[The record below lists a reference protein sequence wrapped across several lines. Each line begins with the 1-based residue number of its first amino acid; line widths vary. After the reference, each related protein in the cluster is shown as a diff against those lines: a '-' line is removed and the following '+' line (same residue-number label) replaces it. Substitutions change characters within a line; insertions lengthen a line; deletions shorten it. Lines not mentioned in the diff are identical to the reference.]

1 MAGKSDK
8 SGFFLTRWFRALYQ
22 WVIHWAERPHAEKML
37 GVLSFAESSFFP
49 IPPDVL
55 LIPMGVSRPDRALR
69 FGAITSVTSVLGG
82 IAGYLIGLMFFD
94 TVGIE
99 IIKFYGVMDK
109 YWQFREWFDQ
119 YNFIIIMFAGL
130 TPLPYKVFTITAGVA
145 AVNFPVFLL
154 GSIISRS
161 TRFMAEGVVCYYG
174 DFFSQRVFKM
184 PIRDVLDR
192 YINWFGLAMAALGVA
207 GFLVIKIVLPGA
219 EVDICKDLDLSEEP
233 AQTCLWSTEAED
245 NEGSFLYHLSLARD
259 GSTIDKLKLDKAYPQ
274 PSRGKASLNA
284 IKLDSGE
291 TLLAAVFYYDLA
303 GEENM
308 GTDGR
313 LLIYHVDNDSLDPVY
328 SSSFPRYRMGENGA
342 WQEGMV
348 EVKSENRTIKI
359 SRITIHHP
367 AGKGEK
373 SRESRVNTYAF
384 REGRLQKIKAKTFD
398 P

>member
-1 MAGKSDK
+1 MAGKNESR
-8 SGFFLTRWFRALYQ
+8 GFFLTRWVRALYN
-22 WVIHWAERPHAEKML
+22 WVLHWAESPHAEKML

-82 IAGYLIGLMFFD
+82 IVGYLIGFLFFD

-154 GSIISRS
+154 GSILSRS

-184 PIRDVLDR
+184 PIRDALDR

-207 GFLVIKIVLPGA
+207 GFLVIKVVLPGA
-219 EVDICKDLDLSEEP
+219 EVDICKDLGPEEQGR
-233 AQTCLWSTEAED
+233 ACFWSVEPE
-245 NEGSFLYHLSLARD
+245 NQEGSFMYHVSLSRE
-259 GSTIDKLKLDKAYPQ
+259 GSTVDKVRLDKAYPK
-274 PSRGKASLNA
+274 PSRGHASLSEV
-284 IKLDSGE
+284 KLASGE
-291 TLLAAVFYYDLA
+291 SLLAAVFYHDLP
-303 GEENM
+303 GEENL
-308 GTDGR
+308 GTDGTLLLYQVGKDGLR
-313 LLIYHVDNDSLDPVY
+313 LAHSR
-328 SSSFPRYRMGENGA
+328 SFPRYRLGENGA
-342 WQEGMV
+342 WQEGKIKV
-348 EVKSENRTIKI
+348 ENDEKGIRITRTIVHHAAGGGPDRKEH
-359 SRITIHHP
+359 SIT
-367 AGKGEK
+367 
-373 SRESRVNTYAF
+373 TYEL
-384 REGRLQKIKAKTFD
+384 RQGRLLETGSET
-398 P
+398 PGSR